1 MAHLHPVYDTDPHF
15 SIDSTTRGITYESKE
30 KLVIVQGDH
39 NSQRYTFELPRYID
53 GHDMMLC
60 DLVQVHYI
68 NIESGGRG
76 RGTGV
81 YKVTDMQLAT
91 DDQNTVVLSWL
102 VSQNATKYVG
112 SLNFVLRFACT
123 SGSKIDYA
131 WSTTVYSAVAI
142 ITSIDNADLVVEQYA
157 DVLEQWYMELTM
169 AGVSSVDT
177 IYAARDAAVEKAKT
191 DINTAK
197 TAAIQAVQ
205 ETDPDDDFVKRVADK
220 IPVYGGDGE
229 DIEYPVATNI
239 VNGTGKNS
247 LVGNDTQNNTA
258 ISENVTSFGTG
269 NIGGLKGYYW
279 SAINLSAKTI
289 TLASAHT
296 GGTPVNCEYAVGDT
310 ISIVNESKFEECSKI
325 TAINGS
331 VITVNSFPF
340 TTVATGAGDF
350 SDYSIYCPAKANIG
364 LADLG
369 KAAWVAGSGNK
380 GGNYCAIVAGR
391 DNNVIGQYGVAVGRS
406 NKVGYAGFSAGRD
419 NTCTGQYGAVAGGS
433 WNNLT
438 ASWSFAAGRAN
449 NLNGLY
455 SGSFGR
461 NNSAGVRGYYF
472 TNSGSGNDILLYSDS
487 ACTTPAN
494 CSYAVGDVLTAG
506 IGARSV
512 NAVSITSFTG
522 NKVTLSSRINLS
534 DYSASARFIYCEQKS
549 AVGAVAVTSYATAFG
564 LNCKALGEDSVAA
577 GRNCVVPS
585 TGGVAIGVDNRAG
598 YSSFVGGGDNQT
610 DKEYCVLLGN
620 GNRVTDNQSYAI
632 GQGLK
637 VNSTHQFV
645 VGRYNNPVSNTAA
658 FIVGAGTSDT
668 NRKNAMWVT
677 TGGNIVAGGSKLI
690 LNGNGTQVSLSA
702 DQLTKLL
709 ALIK

>member
-81 YKVTDMQLAT
+81 YKATDMQLAA

-205 ETDPDDDFVKRVADK
+205 ETDPNDDFVKRVADK
-220 IPVYGGDGE
+220 IPVYGEDGE
-229 DIEYPVATNI
+229 ILGYDGASIIT
-239 VNGTGKNS
+239 GTGKNS

-289 TLASAHT
+289 TLATAHT
-296 GGTPVNCEYAVGDT
+296 GGSPVTCGYAVGDI

-331 VITVNSFPF
+331 VVTVNSFPF

-350 SDYSIYCPAKANIG
+350 SDYCIYCPAKANIG

-369 KAAWVAGSGNK
+369 KAAWIAGSGNK

-472 TNSGSGNDILLYSDS
+472 TNSGSGADILLYSDS

-494 CSYAVGDVLTAG
+494 CSYAIGDVLTAG
-506 IGARSV
+506 IGARSINTV
-512 NAVSITSFTG
+512 YITGFTG

-534 DYSASARFIYCEQKS
+534 DYSATQRFIYCEQKS

-564 LNCKALGEDSVAA
+564 LNCKALGEGSVAA

-585 TGGVAIGVDNRAG
+585 VGGVAIGVDNRAG

-637 VNSTHQFV
+637 INSTHQCV
-645 VGRYNNPVSNTAA
+645 VGRYNNPVSNIAA
-658 FIVGAGTSDT
+658 FVVGAGTSDT
-668 NRKNAMWVT
+668 DRKNAMWVT

>member
-1 MAHLHPVYDTDPHF
+1 MPL
-15 SIDSTTRGITYESKE
+15 
-30 KLVIVQGDH
+30 
-39 NSQRYTFELPRYID
+39 
-53 GHDMMLC
+53 
-60 DLVQVHYI
+60 
-68 NIESGGRG
+68 SGG
-76 RGTGV
+76 
-81 YKVTDMQLAT
+81 D
-91 DDQNTVVLSWL
+91 LSGDL
-102 VSQNATKYVG
+102 K
-112 SLNFVLRFACT
+112 T
-123 SGSKIDYA
+123 SGSIVLTNDTGYEKITITRNSITDDRYGDQVLTYSEGKLQTGTVTA
-131 WSTTVYSAVAI
+131 WKFITKSTDSS
-142 ITSIDNADLVVEQYA
+142 ITI
-157 DVLEQWYMELTM
+157 
-169 AGVSSVDT
+169 
-177 IYAARDAAVEKAKT
+177 
-191 DINTAK
+191 
-197 TAAIQAVQ
+197 
-205 ETDPDDDFVKRVADK
+205 
-220 IPVYGGDGE
+220 GE
-229 DIEYPVATNI
+229 DIEFTGGGIGGPGHCRLAGISDSTGDSSIIAVSQKCLKEAIENSKLPVSK
-239 VNGTGKNS
+239 GTGTNS
-247 LVGNDTQNNTA
+247 LVGNDLSTNTA
-258 ISENVTSFGTG
+258 ISENVTSFGT
-269 NIGGLKGYYW
+269 NNKGGLKGYYW

-296 GGTPVNCEYAVGDT
+296 GGTAVNCEYAVGDT

-350 SDYSIYCPAKANIG
+350 SDYCIYCPAKANVG

-369 KAAWVAGSGNK
+369 KCAFIAGSGNK
-380 GGNYCAIVAGR
+380 GGNYCSVVAGR

-506 IGARSV
+506 IGARYV
-512 NAVSITSFTG
+512 NTVSITSFSG

-534 DYSASARFIYCEQKS
+534 DYSASQRFIYCEQKS
-549 AVGAVAVTSYATAFG
+549 AVGAAAVTSYATAFG

-577 GRNCVVPS
+577 GRNCIVPS

-677 TGGNIVAGGSKLI
+677 TGGNIVAGGSSLI
-690 LNGNGTQVSLSA
+690 LNGNGSSTTFTADNLTNTANTATEAKKAVETIKKTYLPLSGGTLTGKLNSKNDIAVIDPKDSSIYSTIYNSGIHVSDNTGMTCYQSNG
-702 DQLTKLL
+702 
-709 ALIK
+709 IF

>member
-157 DVLEQWYMELTM
+157 DVLEQWYMDLTM

-220 IPVYGGDGE
+220 IPVYGEDGE
-229 DIEYPVATNI
+229 ILGYEVYKTITVTDT
-239 VNGTGKNS
+239 GTGTNS
-247 LVGNDTQNNTA
+247 LVGNDSESNQA
-258 ISENVTSFGTG
+258 ISENASAFGT
-269 NIGGLKGYYW
+269 NIVAGLKGYYW
-279 SAINLSAKTI
+279 SSINILTKTI
-289 TLASAHT
+289 TLATTHS
-296 GGTPVNCEYAVGDT
+296 GGSSVTCEYGIGDV
-310 ISIVNESKFEECSKI
+310 ISIVNDAKYDKCSKI
-325 TAINGS
+325 TAVSGS
-331 VITVNSFPF
+331 TITVDSLPF
-340 TTVATGAGDF
+340 TSVVNVTNPNFD
-350 SDYSIYCPAKANIG
+350 DYSVYCPAKPTIG
-364 LADLG
+364 LASFG
-369 KAAWVAGSGNK
+369 KAAFAIGDGCIA
-380 GGNYCAIVAGR
+380 GNYATFTAGR
-391 DNNVIGQYGVAVGRS
+391 DNDAYGQYSAAVGRQNEVGYGGFSYGRKNTNDGLYNIVGGVS
-406 NKVGYAGFSAGRD
+406 NKTS
-419 NTCTGQYGAVAGGS
+419 NTNSVAVFGGTNTLRNSDASLVGGS
-433 WNNLT
+433 AHSVDSSFNSIVGGYHNGAYYAQRATITGENNYVT
-438 ASWSFAAGRAN
+438 NSSYGMVIGNQN
-449 NLNGLY
+449 NAINGGAEDSIVGAKSSHITNSNNSLIVGGY
-455 SGSFGR
+455 ENTVDGTTSGSE
-461 NNSAGVRGYYF
+461 SAIISSRKSKI
-472 TNSGSGNDILLYSDS
+472 TNSWNSTIIGGEKNKINGGSGNHISGGSNNTIDGNAYSSNIIGNKNFCS
-487 ACTTPAN
+487 AVASVLIGEGLKNTNTNGQIALGKYNAQTSALFVIGNGISDTSRKNIITISPSGDLKIGGSLTLNMNGTP
-494 CSYAVGDVLTAG
+494 VTLTA
-506 IGARSV
+506 
-512 NAVSITSFTG
+512 
-522 NKVTLSSRINLS
+522 
-534 DYSASARFIYCEQKS
+534 E
-549 AVGAVAVTSYATAFG
+549 
-564 LNCKALGEDSVAA
+564 
-577 GRNCVVPS
+577 
-585 TGGVAIGVDNRAG
+585 
-598 YSSFVGGGDNQT
+598 
-610 DKEYCVLLGN
+610 
-620 GNRVTDNQSYAI
+620 
-632 GQGLK
+632 
-637 VNSTHQFV
+637 
-645 VGRYNNPVSNTAA
+645 
-658 FIVGAGTSDT
+658 
-668 NRKNAMWVT
+668 
-677 TGGNIVAGGSKLI
+677 
-690 LNGNGTQVSLSA
+690 
-702 DQLTKLL
+702 QLTKLL